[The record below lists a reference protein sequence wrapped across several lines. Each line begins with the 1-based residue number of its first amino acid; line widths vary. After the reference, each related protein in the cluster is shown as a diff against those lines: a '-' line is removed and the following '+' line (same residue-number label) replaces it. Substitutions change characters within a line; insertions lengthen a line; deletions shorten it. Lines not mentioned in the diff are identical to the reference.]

1 MKSDHAGSNRYP
13 WLVGSAM
20 TDPRPFPTGDQSAQ
34 TAPPLPLYTR
44 SESDS
49 QGLGAIQSS
58 LKNEL
63 LTGFHPGPVEQGSP
77 RLPGQQALLHSSLQ
91 ECQSACP
98 QLPMREVLDSSRL
111 TPNAPLWSSPAPLDQ
126 SPHYKLSTRLTYTNH
141 RTPAQSCTF
150 MMSPPSCFLK

>member
-1 MKSDHAGSNRYP
+1 MKSDHAGSNRYT
-13 WLVGSAM
+13 WLVGSAV
-20 TDPRPFPTGDQSAQ
+20 TDPMPFPTGDQSAQ
-34 TAPPLPLYTR
+34 TAPPLSLYTR

-63 LTGFHPGPVEQGSP
+63 LTEFHPGPVEQGSP
-77 RLPGQQALLHSSLQ
+77 RFPGQQALLHASLQ
-91 ECQSACP
+91 KCQSTCP
-98 QLPMREVLDSSRL
+98 QLPTREVLDSSRL
-111 TPNAPLWSSPAPLDQ
+111 TPNAPLWSSPAPSDRFL
-126 SPHYKLSTRLTYTNH
+126 HYKLSTCLTYTNH